1 MKIIK
6 SICVAFSMYSKIPM
20 PRVEWNEKNMK
31 YAMCFFPLIGAVIGG
46 LMLLVRFLCSRFG
59 FNTSVYAVVMTALP
73 VLVSGGIHTD
83 GFIDTVDALSSYGD
97 KEKKLEI
104 LKDPHTGAFAIIGAV
119 MYYLLFFGFMTEI
132 WDIKATIAVSVG
144 FVLSRS
150 LSGLTIG
157 IFKCAKNSGLLYTF
171 KSAAHKKTIV
181 TVMILYI
188 ALCVAMLCFTGVY
201 GLGTICAAVISF
213 LWYRHVAYSKFG
225 GITGDI
231 AGYFVC
237 ICEVLCVIVGGVLC
251 VLL

>member
-1 MKIIK
+1 M
-6 SICVAFSMYSKIPM
+6 
-20 PRVEWNEKNMK
+20 
-31 YAMCFFPLIGAVIGG
+31 
-46 LMLLVRFLCSRFG
+46 
-59 FNTSVYAVVMTALP
+59 
-73 VLVSGGIHTD
+73 
-83 GFIDTVDALSSYGD
+83 
-97 KEKKLEI
+97 
-104 LKDPHTGAFAIIGAV
+104 
-119 MYYLLFFGFMTEI
+119 
-132 WDIKATIAVSVG
+132 SVG

-150 LSGLTIG
+150 LSGLAIG

-188 ALCVAMLCFTGVY
+188 ALCVAMLCFTDVY

-237 ICEVLCVIVGGVLC
+237 ICEVLCVIFGGVLC

>member
-1 MKIIK
+1 MNIIK

-31 YAMCFFPLIGAVIGG
+31 YAMCFFPLVGAVIGG
-46 LMLLVRFLCSRFG
+46 LMLLVRFLCGRFG

-150 LSGLTIG
+150 LSGLAIG
-157 IFKCAKNSGLLYTF
+157 ILNVQKTADFFTHLRVPHIK
-171 KSAAHKKTIV
+171 KSDCDCYD
-181 TVMILYI
+181 LYI
-188 ALCVAMLCFTGVY
+188 TCAFAVLCFTGVLRNSVRY
-201 GLGTICAAVISF
+201 A
-213 LWYRHVAYSKFG
+213 RR
-225 GITGDI
+225 
-231 AGYFVC
+231 
-237 ICEVLCVIVGGVLC
+237 
-251 VLL
+251 

>member
-1 MKIIK
+1 MNIIK

-31 YAMCFFPLIGAVIGG
+31 YAMCFFPLVGAVIGG
-46 LMLLVRFLCSRFG
+46 LMLLVRFLCGRFG

-83 GFIDTVDALSSYGD
+83 GFIDTADALSSYGD

-104 LKDPHTGAFAIIGAV
+104 LKRSAYGCICDNRCDNV
-119 MYYLLFFGFMTEI
+119 LSVVFGFMTEI

-150 LSGLTIG
+150 LSGLAIG

-171 KSAAHKKTIV
+171 KSAAQKNDCDCYDFV
-181 TVMILYI
+181 YCFVRCD
-188 ALCVAMLCFTGVY
+188 ALFYRRVRT
-201 GLGTICAAVISF
+201 
-213 LWYRHVAYSKFG
+213 WYDMRG
-225 GITGDI
+225 GD
-231 AGYFVC
+231 FVFVVQTRC
-237 ICEVLCVIVGGVLC
+237 IQ
-251 VLL
+251 

>member
-1 MKIIK
+1 
-6 SICVAFSMYSKIPM
+6 MYSKIPM

-31 YAMCFFPLIGAVIGG
+31 YAMCFFPLVGAVIGG
-46 LMLLVRFLCSRFG
+46 LMLLVRFLCGRFG

-150 LSGLTIG
+150 LSGLAIG
-157 IFKCAKNSGLLYTF
+157 IFKCAKNSGLAATF
-171 KSAAHKKTIV
+171 AQAADRKRCQIV
-181 TVMILYI
+181 LVIEILLCI
-188 ALCVAMLCFTGVY
+188 AGML
-201 GLGTICAAVISF
+201 LIDPLRGTTAAVAAVVVCLCCRRMAI
-213 LWYRHVAYSKFG
+213 KTFG

-231 AGYFVC
+231 QGFFLQ
-237 ICEVLCVIVGGVLC
+237 ICELAMAYVVILQ
-251 VLL
+251 

>member
-1 MKIIK
+1 MNIIK

-31 YAMCFFPLIGAVIGG
+31 YAMCFFPLVGAVIGG
-46 LMLLVRFLCSRFG
+46 LMLLVRFLCGRFG

-73 VLVSGGIHTD
+73 VLVS
-83 GFIDTVDALSSYGD
+83 
-97 KEKKLEI
+97 
-104 LKDPHTGAFAIIGAV
+104 
-119 MYYLLFFGFMTEI
+119 
-132 WDIKATIAVSVG
+132 
-144 FVLSRS
+144 
-150 LSGLTIG
+150 
-157 IFKCAKNSGLLYTF
+157 
-171 KSAAHKKTIV
+171 
-181 TVMILYI
+181 
-188 ALCVAMLCFTGVY
+188 GVY

-237 ICEVLCVIVGGVLC
+237 ICEVLCVIFGGVLC